1 MAHLSLE
8 PRISTTAQ
16 PQLNFRNEWKGKI
29 LGKTIYIPVSYQQDI
44 IHSTSFSTW
53 QESASMWKIQLL
65 FYTYGAD
72 KTQKGHEANYRD
84 DDIRFEE
91 TQVLLSTQDYSL
103 DENQA

>member
-1 MAHLSLE
+1 
-8 PRISTTAQ
+8 
-16 PQLNFRNEWKGKI
+16 
-29 LGKTIYIPVSYQQDI
+29 
-44 IHSTSFSTW
+44 
-53 QESASMWKIQLL
+53 MWKIQLL
-65 FYTYGAD
+65 FYTCGAD